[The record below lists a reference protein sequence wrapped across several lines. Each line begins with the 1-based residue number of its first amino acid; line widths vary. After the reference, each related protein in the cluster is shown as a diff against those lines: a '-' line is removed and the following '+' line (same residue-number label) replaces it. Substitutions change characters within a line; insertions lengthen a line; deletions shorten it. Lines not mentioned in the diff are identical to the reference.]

1 MHAPMPVSRVAGFR
15 AGSGSEETHVRD
27 TACTGRRS
35 PLPSSSSWIGG
46 TPKMPSMTGIAAT
59 FTAAPLRLSSR
70 SRSVSSVHVSLC
82 LCPAPSPRLFLETC
96 VRQRHESFRRIL
108 ACAFRLY
115 IIVRVRKHAH
125 LYSTV
130 CLHGCA
136 PSIFLLGREKVS
148 SLLPAVHSTFGHSFF
163 HAPSVLHA
171 LTLSLLSVIPPPRP
185 RMRARCLCRRAS
197 LFCCGG
203 HLPGMPSARAP
214 EFRCQAS
221 L

>member
-1 MHAPMPVSRVAGFR
+1 
-15 AGSGSEETHVRD
+15 
-27 TACTGRRS
+27 
-35 PLPSSSSWIGG
+35 
-46 TPKMPSMTGIAAT
+46 MPSMTGIAAT

-130 CLHGCA
+130 SLHGCA

>member
-130 CLHGCA
+130 SLHGCA

-148 SLLPAVHSTFGHSFF
+148 SLLPAVALDLRALFF
-163 HAPSVLHA
+163 PRAVCLARAHA
-171 LTLSLLSVIPPPRP
+171 LSPLCHPPPRP

>member
-130 CLHGCA
+130 SLHGCA

-148 SLLPAVHSTFGHSFF
+148 SLLPAVALDLRALFF
-163 HAPSVLHA
+163 PRAVCLARAHALSPLCHPPAPPTHARALSVSPSV
-171 LTLSLLSVIPPPRP
+171 SVLLWRP
-185 RMRARCLCRRAS
+185 FAWDA
-197 LFCCGG
+197 
-203 HLPGMPSARAP
+203 
-214 EFRCQAS
+214 
-221 L
+221 